1 MGIRSGV
8 VGTEYGSF
16 SDAVKKGRKGG
27 KGWQ

>member
-16 SDAVKKGRKGG
+16 SDAVKKGRKG